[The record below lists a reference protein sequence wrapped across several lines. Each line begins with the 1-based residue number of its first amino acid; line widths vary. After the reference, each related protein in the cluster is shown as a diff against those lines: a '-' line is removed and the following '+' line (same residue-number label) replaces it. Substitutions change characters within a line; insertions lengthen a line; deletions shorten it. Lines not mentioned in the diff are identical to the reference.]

1 MKHTLFLLLL
11 LSCFSHLFAAPVN
24 YPEIF
29 GQDFMKALNIS
40 IEIKAQVVKL
50 CKEMKAD
57 PELVLPAAFP
67 ELIRYSLFRDS
78 MELFTLEVFYVNFG
92 SGVNDFSVGIFQMK
106 PSFVE
111 QMENYLNTHDE
122 LKMYRPVFVYKF
134 PNDPSAVRKE
144 RIERMTK
151 IDWQI
156 RYLVLFSKIAEQV
169 FPKQPGQTKSELVK
183 FYAGVYNTGFWKT
196 KEQILKTMAL
206 NIFPN
211 GMSYPG
217 EQNNYSDIAL
227 YFFENYWQKFLKDDS
242 IKSFPLR

>member
-1 MKHTLFLLLL
+1 MKHIIFLLVILSGFSRLL
-11 LSCFSHLFAAPVN
+11 AASPN

-40 IEIKAQVVKL
+40 LEIKAQVVKI

-57 PELVLPAAFP
+57 PELVLPPAFP
-67 ELIRYSLFRDS
+67 ELIRFSLFRDS

-92 SGVNDFSVGIFQMK
+92 SGVNDFSVGMFQMK

-122 LKMYRPVFVYKF
+122 LKIYRPLFVYKF
-134 PNDPSAVRKE
+134 PNDPSAIRKE
-144 RIERMTK
+144 RLDRLAKVE
-151 IDWQI
+151 WQI

-169 FPKQPGQTKSELVK
+169 FPKQQGQTKAEMVK

-196 KEQILKTMAL
+196 KEQILKTMQL

-211 GMSYPG
+211 GMSYPV

-227 YFFENYWQKFLKDDS
+227 YFFENYWQKFLKDDT
-242 IKSFPLR
+242 IKNFPLR